1 MPKGVASDRNR
12 DLTTSGRTS
21 YQALRIHISARST
34 ASILPGRNPAPA
46 PLLAF
51 IPPRAKFL
59 RRSLGFHPISADE
72 FTHHSFVQYLSLM
85 VSHTRYIPRRRDS
98 APFHESTIFT
108 LWEYNECMRLRWWLL
123 LRLNGKLSYPLTI
136 GPINIY
142 M

>member
-12 DLTTSGRTS
+12 DLTTGGPTS

-72 FTHHSFVQYLSLM
+72 FTHHSFVQLSIIDGVAYALYPTL
-85 VSHTRYIPRRRDS
+85 SGLGSFSRKY
-98 APFHESTIFT
+98 PF
-108 LWEYNECMRLRWWLL
+108 YAV
-123 LRLNGKLSYPLTI
+123 GVQ
-136 GPINIY
+136 
-142 M
+142 